1 MPILKETIN
10 NDLKQAMKEKKQ
22 GVLLVLRMLL
32 SALKDKEIALRKGEE
47 INLTEE
53 QVIEVIASEIKK
65 RKDSVLA
72 YEQGGRSDLARTE
85 KDEILILEK
94 YLPPQLSDEELE
106 KIVKEEIASFGEA
119 GLKDMGK
126 IIGRIM
132 PRVKGKADGGRVSEM
147 VKKILV

>member
-1 MPILKETIN
+1 
-10 NDLKQAMKEKKQ
+10 MKEKKQ
-22 GVLLVLRMLL
+22 ETLLVLRMLL
-32 SALKDKEIALRKGEE
+32 SALKEKEIALRKGEE

-53 QVIEVIASEIKK
+53 QVVEVIASEIKK

-72 YEQGGRSDLARTE
+72 YEQGGREDLAQKE

-94 YLPPQLSDEELE
+94 YLPAQLSDEELE

-132 PRVKGKADGGRVSEM
+132 PRVKGKTDGGRVSEM
-147 VKKILV
+147 VKRFLA

>member
-1 MPILKETIN
+1 MPNLKEIIN
-10 NDLKQAMKEKKQ
+10 NDLKQAMREKKQ

-32 SALKDKEIALRKGEE
+32 SALKEKEIALRKGEE

-53 QVIEVIASEIKK
+53 QVVEVIASEIKK

-72 YEQGGRSDLARTE
+72 YEQGGREDLAQKE

-94 YLPPQLSDEELE
+94 YLPAQLSDEELE

-132 PRVKGKADGGRVSEM
+132 PRVKGKTDGGRVSEM
-147 VKKILV
+147 VKRFLA